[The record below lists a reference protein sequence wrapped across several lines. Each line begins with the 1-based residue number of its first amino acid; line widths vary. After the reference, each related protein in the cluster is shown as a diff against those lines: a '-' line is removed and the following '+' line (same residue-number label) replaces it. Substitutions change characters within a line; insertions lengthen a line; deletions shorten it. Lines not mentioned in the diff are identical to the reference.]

1 MQPEEKKLFT
11 FTDLTNITNLE
22 EKQDALLDDAIELRK
37 AIIMDY
43 ITEKGLPKGSE
54 QLAALNGVIDSI
66 SNQIQKGRNIDAKK
80 TLASSQKEIAINMA
94 AMAKTLIAAK
104 STRPTRAKQ
113 DLELPPELKQTQVKS
128 GEIEEWEIIDPKLL
142 NS

>member
-11 FTDLTNITNLE
+11 FTDLTNITNIE
-22 EKQDALLDDAIELRK
+22 EKQDVLLDDVIELRK
-37 AIIMDY
+37 AIIVDY

-80 TLASSQKEIAINMA
+80 SLASSQKEIASNMA
-94 AMAKTLIAAK
+94 AVAKSLITAK
-104 STRPTRAKQ
+104 STRPKHNKQ

-128 GEIEEWEIIDPKLL
+128 GEIEEWEMIDAKAL

>member
-22 EKQDALLDDAIELRK
+22 EKQEAILNDAIELRK
-37 AIIMDY
+37 AIIIDY

-80 TLASSQKEIAINMA
+80 SLASSQKEIASNMA
-94 AMAKTLIAAK
+94 AVAKSLITAK
-104 STRPTRAKQ
+104 STRPKHNKQ

-128 GEIEEWEIIDPKLL
+128 GEIEEWEMIDAKAL